1 MQLLGYWVEK
11 NYFYRCHYI
20 LVKSEFCIQYSATPI
35 IPVFQI
41 QKPFLV
47 LSILD
52 ISMAFDPLKR
62 FSSSSWLFSTL
73 LFYLPSDSFSH
84 LYHFHC
90 TLSSYI
96 LVLYIGTQRWVLPSL
111 FPLSSLIF
119 LQLYYYLLPLRRWG
133 LGSTLL
139 LGHHHYYHML
149 LPLPKWV
156 SPYTKFH
163 LFLRFY
169 SFEKPFLM
177 ALNTSPMCYK
187 ASSAC
192 LYNNPYI
199 IALIYCSR
207 SQTGSPRPVVSL
219 SPGNWL
225 DVHILRL
232 QSTWTESE
240 TLEHGSGICFNKP
253 SKGILIEA
261 NVWESPV
268 CCSCLAF
275 GLFPF

>member
-1 MQLLGYWVEK
+1 M
-11 NYFYRCHYI
+11 
-20 LVKSEFCIQYSATPI
+20 T
-35 IPVFQI
+35 
-41 QKPFLV
+41 FLWH
-47 LSILD
+47 LTLWKDFLPRLD
-52 ISMAFDPLKR
+52 
-62 FSSSSWLFSTL
+62 SSVPYFSTS
-73 LFYLPSDSFSH
+73 P
-84 LYHFHC
+84 
-90 TLSSYI
+90 TI
-96 LVLYIGTQRWVLPSL
+96 PSL
-111 FPLSSLIF
+111 IFITSTVSFPHTYWYFILECEGEFFPPFPLSSLIF
-119 LQLYYYLLPLRRWG
+119 LQLYYCLLPFRRWG

-156 SPYTKFH
+156 SPYTNFH

-169 SFEKPFLM
+169 SFETPFLM
-177 ALNTSPMCYK
+177 ELNTSPMCYK
-187 ASSAC
+187 SSSAC

-199 IALIYCSR
+199 IALTYCSR
-207 SQTGSPRPVVSL
+207 SQTGSPRPVASL

-232 QSTWTESE
+232 QSTLTESE
-240 TLEHGSGICFNKP
+240 TLEHSSGICFNKP
-253 SKGILIEA
+253 SKGILTEA